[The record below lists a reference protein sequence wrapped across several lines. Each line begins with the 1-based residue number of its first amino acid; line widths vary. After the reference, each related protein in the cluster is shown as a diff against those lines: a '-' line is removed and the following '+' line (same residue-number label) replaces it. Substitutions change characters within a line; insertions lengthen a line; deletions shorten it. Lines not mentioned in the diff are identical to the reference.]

1 MAITLSA
8 LLATPALKLQQVGT
22 SAVADVPVQW
32 VAVTELEDPKPFL
45 SGGEVVLTTGLRQKS
60 ATSQRNFVRHVQAS
74 GALAI
79 GFATGLSHE
88 KVPAAFLDQADEL
101 GLPVFRVPYET
112 PFIAIGKI
120 VADSLSAEHYARL
133 ENLLTGHQVL
143 AAALLGGGG
152 LPQLLRELAA
162 MLRTDVA
169 LSQYGTVLF
178 ATSGSA
184 PGFGAVEQAAEQA
197 AEQNRA
203 WHRMP
208 VATGLK
214 DRCTLAIGEPYQR
227 DAITDYAQSLIS
239 VELSNQAR
247 RRASERAV
255 VGQLLQ
261 DVVRGSL
268 TGSDAAARLGS
279 AGIDTARRQ
288 CVVLADVATGQRRA
302 LRTLP
307 LPGAYDDAVTAV
319 VDDRLVIAVPEGDG
333 ESFSQALS
341 AYLHGAGFTAKVGFG
356 GGYAQPSGL
365 RWSYF
370 EARESLTR
378 GQAVNQP
385 DRLSLTSLLMASE
398 DVPLADLA
406 AEALDPVVAFD
417 DRHGAEL
424 MLTLEK
430 YLAHNGS
437 VAAVADVLQLHRNT
451 VRYRLQQIVE
461 LTGYDPAITA
471 DRVHLYLAL
480 NVRGLR

>member
-8 LLATPALKLQQVGT
+8 LLATPALKLQRVGT
-22 SAVADVPVQW
+22 SGVTDVPVQW

-60 ATSQRNFVRHVQAS
+60 ATSQRNFVRHVHAS

-133 ENLLTGHQVL
+133 ENLLRGHQVL

-169 LSQYGTVLF
+169 LSQYGTQLF
-178 ATSGSA
+178 ATGGA
-184 PGFGAVEQAAEQA
+184 PEPSSIDGQD
-197 AEQNRA
+197 RA
-203 WHRMP
+203 WHRVP

-214 DRCTLAIGEPYQR
+214 DRCTLAIAEPYTR

-247 RRASERAV
+247 RRASDRAV

-261 DVVRGSL
+261 DVVRGTL

-279 AGIDTARRQ
+279 AGIDTGRRQ
-288 CVVLADVATGQRRA
+288 CIVLADVATGQRRA

-307 LPGAYDDAVTAV
+307 LPGKYDDVVTAV
-319 VDDRLVIAVPEGDG
+319 LDDRLVIAVPESDG
-333 ESFSQALS
+333 ETLSRALS
-341 AYLHGAGFTAKVGFG
+341 TYLHGAGFTARVGFG

-378 GQAVNQP
+378 GQAVNRP

-417 DRHGAEL
+417 ERHGAEL

-451 VRYRLQQIVE
+451 VRYRLQQIVD
-461 LTGYDPAITA
+461 LTGYDPAVTA

>member
-8 LLATPALKLQQVGT
+8 LLAAPALKLQRVGT
-22 SAVADVPVQW
+22 SPVSDVPVQW
-32 VAVTELEDPKPFL
+32 VAVTELENPKPFL

-60 ATSQRNFVRHVQAS
+60 ATSQRSFVRHVHAS

-133 ENLLTGHQVL
+133 EHLLEGHQVL
-143 AAALLGGGG
+143 ASALLGGGG
-152 LPQLLRELAA
+152 LPQLLRELAS
-162 MLRTDVA
+162 MLHTDVV
-169 LSQYGTVLF
+169 LSQYGTRLF
-178 ATSGSA
+178 GTDEGRTD
-184 PGFGAVEQAAEQA
+184 AAADRQ
-197 AEQNRA
+197 
-203 WHRMP
+203 WHRVP
-208 VATGLK
+208 IATGLK
-214 DRCTLAIGEPYQR
+214 DRCTLAIAEPYER
-227 DAITDYAQSLIS
+227 DAIVAYAQSLIS

-247 RRASERAV
+247 RRASDRAV
-255 VGQLLQ
+255 IGQLLQ
-261 DVVRGSL
+261 DVVRG
-268 TGSDAAARLGS
+268 TIAGTDAAARLGS

-288 CVVLADVATGQRRA
+288 CIVIADVATGQRRA

-307 LPGAYDDAVTAV
+307 LPGRHDDVVTAIL
-319 VDDRLVIAVPEGDG
+319 DDRLVIAVQESDG
-333 ESFSQALS
+333 ESLS
-341 AYLHGAGFTAKVGFG
+341 REISDYLHGAGFTARVGFG

-370 EARESLTR
+370 EARESLSR
-378 GQAVNQP
+378 GQAVNRP

-406 AEALDPVVAFD
+406 AEALDPVAAFD
-417 DRHGAEL
+417 ERHGAEL

-430 YLAHNGS
+430 YLALNGS
-437 VAAVADVLQLHRNT
+437 VAAVAEVLQLHRNT
-451 VRYRLQQIVE
+451 VRYRLQQIVD
-461 LTGYDPAITA
+461 LTGYDPAVTA

>member
-268 TGSDAAARLGS
+268 TGSDAAARLG
-279 AGIDTARRQ
+279 
-288 CVVLADVATGQRRA
+288 
-302 LRTLP
+302 
-307 LPGAYDDAVTAV
+307 
-319 VDDRLVIAVPEGDG
+319 
-333 ESFSQALS
+333 
-341 AYLHGAGFTAKVGFG
+341 
-356 GGYAQPSGL
+356 
-365 RWSYF
+365 
-370 EARESLTR
+370 
-378 GQAVNQP
+378 
-385 DRLSLTSLLMASE
+385 
-398 DVPLADLA
+398 
-406 AEALDPVVAFD
+406 
-417 DRHGAEL
+417 
-424 MLTLEK
+424 
-430 YLAHNGS
+430 
-437 VAAVADVLQLHRNT
+437 
-451 VRYRLQQIVE
+451 
-461 LTGYDPAITA
+461 
-471 DRVHLYLAL
+471 
-480 NVRGLR
+480 

>member
-8 LLATPALKLQQVGT
+8 LLASPALKLQRVGT
-22 SAVADVPVQW
+22 SEVTDVPVQW

-60 ATSQRNFVRHVQAS
+60 ATSQRNFVRHVHAS

-133 ENLLTGHQVL
+133 ENLLKGHQVL

-162 MLRTDVA
+162 MLHTDVA
-169 LSQYGTVLF
+169 LSQYGTQLF
-178 ATSGSA
+178 ATGNSA
-184 PGFGAVEQAAEQA
+184 PAPDPE
-197 AEQNRA
+197 RA
-203 WHRMP
+203 WHRVP

-214 DRCTLAIGEPYQR
+214 DRCTLAVAEPYER

-247 RRASERAV
+247 RRASDRAV

-261 DVVRGSL
+261 DVVRGTL
-268 TGSDAAARLGS
+268 AGSDAAARLGS

-288 CVVLADVATGQRRA
+288 CIVLADVATGQRRA

-307 LPGAYDDAVTAV
+307 LPGKYDDVVTAV
-319 VDDRLVIAVPEGDG
+319 LDDRLVIAVPESDG
-333 ESFSQALS
+333 ESLTRALS
-341 AYLHGAGFTAKVGFG
+341 TYLHGAGFTAKVGFG

-378 GQAVNQP
+378 GQAVNRP

-406 AEALDPVVAFD
+406 AEALDPVAAFD
-417 DRHGAEL
+417 ERHGAEL

-451 VRYRLQQIVE
+451 VRYRLQQIVD
-461 LTGYDPAITA
+461 LTGYDPAVTA

>member
-8 LLATPALKLQQVGT
+8 LLATPALKLQRVGT

-133 ENLLTGHQVL
+133 ENLLKGHQVL

-152 LPQLLRELAA
+152 LPQLLRELAS

-178 ATSGSA
+178 ATGGSA
-184 PGFGAVEQAAEQA
+184 PGVGAGEPAGVPD
-197 AEQNRA
+197 RA
-203 WHRMP
+203 WHRVP

-214 DRCTLAIGEPYQR
+214 DRCTLAIAEPYQR

-261 DVVRGSL
+261 DVVRGTLS
-268 TGSDAAARLGS
+268 GSDAAARLGS

-307 LPGAYDDAVTAV
+307 LPGTYDDAVTAV
-319 VDDRLVIAVPEGDG
+319 VDDRLVIAVPESDG

-417 DRHGAEL
+417 ERHGAEL

-451 VRYRLQQIVE
+451 VRYRLQQIVD
-461 LTGYDPAITA
+461 LTGYDPAVTA

>member
-1 MAITLSA
+1 MIDVMAITLPA
-8 LLATPALKLQQVGT
+8 LLATPALKLQRVGT
-22 SAVADVPVQW
+22 SEATDVPVQW

-60 ATSQRNFVRHVQAS
+60 ATSQRNFVRHVHAS

-88 KVPAAFLDQADEL
+88 RVPAAFLDQADEL

-133 ENLLTGHQVL
+133 ENLLKGHQTL
-143 AAALLGGGG
+143 ANALLGGGG

-162 MLRTDVA
+162 MLATDVE
-169 LSQYGTVLF
+169 LSQYGTQL
-178 ATSGSA
+178 AETGSRFSSSS
-184 PGFGAVEQAAEQA
+184 PGDEG
-197 AEQNRA
+197 RA
-203 WHRMP
+203 WHRIP

-214 DRCTLAIGEPYQR
+214 DRCTLAIAEPYRR
-227 DAITDYAQSLIS
+227 DAITDYAQTLIS

-247 RRASERAV
+247 RRGSERAV

-261 DVVRGSL
+261 DVVRGTL
-268 TGSDAAARLGS
+268 AGGEAAARLGS
-279 AGIDTARRQ
+279 AGIDIARKQ

-307 LPGAYDDAVTAV
+307 LPGKYDDVVTAV
-319 VDDRLVIAVPEGDG
+319 LEDRLVIVVPASDG
-333 ESFSQALS
+333 ESLSRALS
-341 AYLHGAGFTAKVGFG
+341 TYLHGAGFTARVGFG
-356 GGYAQPSGL
+356 GGYAQASGL

-378 GQAVNQP
+378 GQQVNRP

-406 AEALDPVVAFD
+406 AEALDPLVAFD
-417 DRHGAEL
+417 ERHGAEL

-451 VRYRLQQIVE
+451 VRYRLQQIVD
-461 LTGYDPAITA
+461 LTGYDPAVTA
-471 DRVHLYLAL
+471 DRVHLYLAM

>member
-8 LLATPALKLQQVGT
+8 LLAAPALKLQGVGVSPAT
-22 SAVADVPVQW
+22 DVPVQW
-32 VAVTELEDPKPFL
+32 VAVTELEDPQPFL

-60 ATSQRNFVRHVQAS
+60 ATSQRNFVRRVHAS
-74 GALAI
+74 GALAV
-79 GFATGLSHE
+79 GFGTGLSHE
-88 KVPAAFLDQADEL
+88 KVPSAFLDQADEL

-133 ENLLTGHQVL
+133 ENLLKGHQVL
-143 AAALLGGGG
+143 ASALLSGGG
-152 LPQLLRELAA
+152 LPQLLSELAA
-162 MLRTDVA
+162 MLHTDVV
-169 LSQYGTVLF
+169 LSQYGTRLF
-178 ATSGSA
+178 ATAGPNSSSS
-184 PGFGAVEQAAEQA
+184 VE
-197 AEQNRA
+197 
-203 WHRMP
+203 WHRVP

-214 DRCTLAIGEPYQR
+214 DRCTLAIAEPYER
-227 DAITDYAQSLIS
+227 DAIVAYAQSLIS

-261 DVVRGSL
+261 DVVRGTISG
-268 TGSDAAARLGS
+268 TDAAARLGS

-288 CVVLADVATGQRRA
+288 CIVIADVATGQRRA

-307 LPGAYDDAVTAV
+307 LPGRHDDVVTAIL
-319 VDDRLVIAVPEGDG
+319 DDRLVIAVPESDVPKSDG
-333 ESFSQALS
+333 ELLS
-341 AYLHGAGFTAKVGFG
+341 RGISEYLHGAGFTAKVGFG

-378 GQAVNQP
+378 GQPVNRP

-406 AEALDPVVAFD
+406 AEALDPVAAFD
-417 DRHGAEL
+417 ERHGAEL

-430 YLAHNGS
+430 YLALNGS
-437 VAAVADVLQLHRNT
+437 VAAVAETLQLHRNT
-451 VRYRLQQIVE
+451 VRYRVQQIID
-461 LTGYDPAITA
+461 LSGYDPSVTA
-471 DRVHLYLAL
+471 DRVHLYLAM

>member
-8 LLATPALKLQQVGT
+8 LLATPALKLQRVGT
-22 SAVADVPVQW
+22 SEVTDVPVQW
-32 VAVTELEDPKPFL
+32 VAVTELEDPQPFL

-79 GFATGLSHE
+79 GFATGLSHD

-101 GLPVFRVPYET
+101 GIPVFRVPYET

-133 ENLLTGHQVL
+133 ENLLRGHQVL

-169 LSQYGTVLF
+169 LSQYGTQLF
-178 ATSGSA
+178 ATGGTA
-184 PGFGAVEQAAEQA
+184 GAARPGRKPEPADE
-197 AEQNRA
+197 RA
-203 WHRMP
+203 WHRVP

-214 DRCTLAIGEPYQR
+214 DRCTLAIAEPYER

-247 RRASERAV
+247 RRASDRAV

-268 TGSDAAARLGS
+268 AGSDAAARLGGS
-279 AGIDTARRQ
+279 GIDTGRRQ
-288 CVVLADVATGQRRA
+288 CIVLADVATGQRRA

-307 LPGAYDDAVTAV
+307 LPGKYDDVVTAV
-319 VDDRLVIAVPEGDG
+319 LDDRLVIAVPENDG
-333 ESFSQALS
+333 EPLALELS
-341 AYLHGAGFTAKVGFG
+341 DYLHGAGFTAKVGFG

-378 GQAVNQP
+378 GQAVNRP
-385 DRLSLTSLLMASE
+385 DKLSLTSLLMASE

-417 DRHGAEL
+417 ERHGAEL

-430 YLAHNGS
+430 YLSHNGS

-451 VRYRLQQIVE
+451 VRYRLQQIVD
-461 LTGYDPAITA
+461 LTGYDPSVTA

>member
-8 LLATPALKLQQVGT
+8 LLAAPALKLQRVGT
-22 SAVADVPVQW
+22 SDATDIPVQW
-32 VAVTELEDPKPFL
+32 VAVTELEDPQPFL

-60 ATSQRNFVRHVQAS
+60 ATSQRTFVKRVHAS

-79 GFATGLSHE
+79 GFGTGLSHE
-88 KVPAAFLDQADEL
+88 KVPNAFLDQADEL

-120 VADSLSAEHYARL
+120 VADSLSAEHYSRL
-133 ENLLTGHQVL
+133 ESLLKGHQVL
-143 AAALLGGGG
+143 ASALLGGGG
-152 LPQLLRELAA
+152 LPQLLSELAA
-162 MLRTDVA
+162 MLRTDVV
-169 LSQYGTVLF
+169 LSQYGTRLF
-178 ATSGSA
+178 STSSDSPDDA
-184 PGFGAVEQAAEQA
+184 DRQ
-197 AEQNRA
+197 
-203 WHRMP
+203 WHRVP

-214 DRCTLAIGEPYQR
+214 DRCTLAIAEPYEP
-227 DAITDYAQSLIS
+227 DAIVAYAQSLIS

-247 RRASERAV
+247 RRASDRAV

-261 DVVRGSL
+261 DVVRG
-268 TGSDAAARLGS
+268 TIAGADAAARLAS
-279 AGIDTARRQ
+279 AGIDPARRQ

-307 LPGAYDDAVTAV
+307 LPGQHDGVVTAIL
-319 VDDRLVIAVPEGDG
+319 DDRLVIAVQESDG
-333 ESFSQALS
+333 EALS
-341 AYLHGAGFTAKVGFG
+341 REISEYLHGAGFTARVGYG

-370 EARESLTR
+370 EARESLSR
-378 GQAVNQP
+378 GQALNRP

-406 AEALDPVVAFD
+406 SEALDPVAAFD
-417 DRHGAEL
+417 ERHGAEL

-430 YLAHNGS
+430 YLALNGS

-451 VRYRLQQIVE
+451 VRYRLQQIVD
-461 LTGYDPAITA
+461 LTGYDPSVTA

>member
-8 LLATPALKLQQVGT
+8 LLAAPALKLQTVGT
-22 SAVADVPVQW
+22 SPVTDVPVQW

-60 ATSQRNFVRHVQAS
+60 ATSQRNFVRHVHAS

-88 KVPAAFLDQADEL
+88 QVPAAFLDQADEL

-133 ENLLTGHQVL
+133 ENLLKGHQVL
-143 AAALLGGGG
+143 ASALLGGGG
-152 LPQLLRELAA
+152 LPQLLRELAT

-169 LSQYGTVLF
+169 LFQYGSRLF
-178 ATSGSA
+178 TTGAAA
-184 PGFGAVEQAAEQA
+184 PSSEPG
-197 AEQNRA
+197 
-203 WHRMP
+203 WHKLP

-214 DRCTLAIGEPYQR
+214 DRCTLAVAEPYQR
-227 DAITDYAQSLIS
+227 DAIVDYALTLIS

-261 DVVRGSL
+261 DVVRGTL
-268 TGSDAAARLGS
+268 AGSDAAARLGS
-279 AGIDTARRQ
+279 SGINTARRQ
-288 CVVLADVATGQRRA
+288 CIVLVDVATGQRRA

-307 LPGAYDDAVTAV
+307 LPGNYDDVVTAV
-319 VDDRLVIAVPEGDG
+319 LDDRLVLAVPESNG
-333 ESFSQALS
+333 EALS
-341 AYLHGAGFTAKVGFG
+341 RAMSEYLHGAGFTARVGFG

-378 GQAVNQP
+378 GQPVNRP

-417 DRHGAEL
+417 ERHGAEL

-430 YLAHNGS
+430 YLALNGS

-451 VRYRLQQIVE
+451 VRYRLQQIID
-461 LTGYDPAITA
+461 LTGYDPSVTA

>member
-8 LLATPALKLQQVGT
+8 LLATPALRLQRVGT
-22 SAVADVPVQW
+22 SPVTDVPVQW

-60 ATSQRNFVRHVQAS
+60 ATSQRNFVRHVHAS
-74 GALAI
+74 GALAV
-79 GFATGLSHE
+79 GFAIGLSHE
-88 KVPAAFLDQADEL
+88 TVPAAFLDQADEL

-133 ENLLTGHQVL
+133 ENLLKGHQVL
-143 AAALLGGGG
+143 ASALLGGGG
-152 LPQLLRELAA
+152 LPQLLRELAG
-162 MLRTDVA
+162 MLRTEVA
-169 LSQYGTVLF
+169 LSQYGSPIF
-178 ATSGSA
+178 ATGTGGEDSPDRS
-184 PGFGAVEQAAEQA
+184 
-197 AEQNRA
+197 
-203 WHRMP
+203 WHRLP

-214 DRCTLAIGEPYQR
+214 DRCTLAIAEPYER
-227 DAITDYAQSLIS
+227 DAIVDYAQSLIS

-247 RRASERAV
+247 RRASDRAV

-261 DVVRGSL
+261 DVVRGTLS
-268 TGSDAAARLGS
+268 GNDAAARLGS
-279 AGIDTARRQ
+279 AGIDTARRL
-288 CVVLADVATGQRRA
+288 CIVLVDVATGQRRA

-307 LPGAYDDAVTAV
+307 VPSRQHDAVTAV
-319 VDDRLVIAVPEGDG
+319 LDDRLVLAVPESDG
-333 ESFSQALS
+333 ESVSRELS
-341 AYLHGAGFTAKVGFG
+341 EYLHGAGFTAKVGFG

-370 EARESLTR
+370 EARESLNR
-378 GQAVNQP
+378 GLPVNRP

-406 AEALDPVVAFD
+406 AEALDPVAAFD
-417 DRHGAEL
+417 ARHGAEL

-430 YLAHNGS
+430 YLALNGS
-437 VAAVADVLQLHRNT
+437 VAAVADALELHRNT

-461 LTGYDPAITA
+461 LTGYDPTTTA

-480 NVRGLR
+480 NVRNLR

>member
-8 LLATPALKLQQVGT
+8 LLAAPALKLQRVGT
-22 SAVADVPVQW
+22 SPVTDVPVQW
-32 VAVTELEDPKPFL
+32 VAVTELEDPQPFL

-60 ATSQRNFVRHVQAS
+60 ATSQRNFVKRVHAS
-74 GALAI
+74 GALAV
-79 GFATGLSHE
+79 GFGTGLSHE
-88 KVPAAFLDQADEL
+88 KVPSAFLDQADEL

-120 VADSLSAEHYARL
+120 VADSLSEEHYARL
-133 ENLLTGHQVL
+133 ENLLKGHQVL
-143 AAALLGGGG
+143 ASALLGGGG

-162 MLRTDVA
+162 LLRTDVV
-169 LSQYGTVLF
+169 LSQYGTRLF
-178 ATSGSA
+178 ATGSG
-184 PGFGAVEQAAEQA
+184 AEQDR
-197 AEQNRA
+197 E
-203 WHRMP
+203 WHRVP

-214 DRCTLAIGEPYQR
+214 DRCTLAIAEPYER
-227 DAITDYAQSLIS
+227 DAIVAYAQSLIS

-261 DVVRGSL
+261 DVVRG
-268 TGSDAAARLGS
+268 TIAGTDAAARLGS
-279 AGIDTARRQ
+279 AGIDTVRRQ
-288 CVVLADVATGQRRA
+288 CVVIADVATGQRRA

-307 LPGAYDDAVTAV
+307 LPGKHDDVVTAIL
-319 VDDRLVIAVPEGDG
+319 DDRLVIAVPESDG
-333 ESFSQALS
+333 ESLS
-341 AYLHGAGFTAKVGFG
+341 REISEYLHGAGFTAKVGFG

-378 GQAVNQP
+378 GQAVNRP

-406 AEALDPVVAFD
+406 SEALDPVAAFD
-417 DRHGAEL
+417 ERHGAEL

-430 YLAHNGS
+430 YLALNGS

-451 VRYRLQQIVE
+451 VRYRLQQIVD
-461 LTGYDPAITA
+461 LTGYDPSITA

>member
-8 LLATPALKLQQVGT
+8 LLATPALKLQRVGT
-22 SAVADVPVQW
+22 SEVTDVPVQW
-32 VAVTELEDPKPFL
+32 VAVTELENPKPFL

-60 ATSQRNFVRHVQAS
+60 ATSQRNFVRHVHAS
-74 GALAI
+74 GALAV

-101 GLPVFRVPYET
+101 GLPVFLVPYET

-120 VADSLSAEHYARL
+120 VADSLSAEHYERL
-133 ENLLTGHQVL
+133 EHLLRGHQIL

-169 LSQYGTVLF
+169 LSQYGTELF
-178 ATSGSA
+178 ATGPA
-184 PGFGAVEQAAEQA
+184 REGED
-197 AEQNRA
+197 RD
-203 WHRMP
+203 WHRVP

-214 DRCTLAIGEPYQR
+214 DRCTLAIAEPYQR

-247 RRASERAV
+247 RRASDRAV

-261 DVVRGSL
+261 DVVRGTL

-288 CVVLADVATGQRRA
+288 CIVLADVATGQRRA

-307 LPGAYDDAVTAV
+307 LPGKYDDVVTAV
-319 VDDRLVIAVPEGDG
+319 VDDRLVIAVPESDG
-333 ESFSQALS
+333 ESLGRALS
-341 AYLHGAGFTAKVGFG
+341 SYLHGAGFTAKVGFG
-356 GGYAQPSGL
+356 GGYAQASGL

-378 GQAVNQP
+378 GQAVNRP

-406 AEALDPVVAFD
+406 AEALDPVAAFD
-417 DRHGAEL
+417 EGHGAEL

-451 VRYRLQQIVE
+451 VRYRLQQIVD
-461 LTGYDPAITA
+461 LTGYDPAVTA

-480 NVRGLR
+480 NVRALR